1 MKRACW
7 QSKEI
12 HFYKLSESGC
22 AHQARPLSGMEGRLV
37 LSAKCFGMEG
47 KMRKL
52 ILDIN
57 SPLWRFM
64 GFLGDLVCVNLLFL
78 LTAVPVVTAGA
89 SVTAMN
95 AVFFKL
101 REKKDNGLVRD
112 YFRAF
117 AGNFW
122 KSTVIW
128 LLYLVF
134 LAVCVLNFNAVF
146 NTAFPQKKAV
156 MVLLGAVIFL
166 LSAAVLY
173 SLAMLARFDNDLK
186 DTVSK
191 AFVISILCFPYT
203 IVMMLLMGAGF
214 LISIE
219 SLLHLLYAF
228 AFWFLIGFGLVGY
241 LCSGLFLRAFR
252 RFTRRE
258 DLEDVMPGEQEEQ

>member
-1 MKRACW
+1 MRA
-7 QSKEI
+7 
-12 HFYKLSESGC
+12 SG
-22 AHQARPLSGMEGRLV
+22 A
-37 LSAKCFGMEG
+37 SALRNGG

-78 LTAVPVVTAGA
+78 LTSVPVVTAGA

-134 LAVCVLNFNAVF
+134 LAGCVLNFNAVF

-156 MVLLGAVIFL
+156 MILLGAVIFL
-166 LSAAVLY
+166 LSATVLY

-191 AFVISILCFPYT
+191 AFVISMLCFPYT
-203 IVMMLLMGAGF
+203 IVMLLLMGVGF

-258 DLEDVMPGEQEEQ
+258 DLEDTEQNV

>member
-1 MKRACW
+1 
-7 QSKEI
+7 
-12 HFYKLSESGC
+12 
-22 AHQARPLSGMEGRLV
+22 
-37 LSAKCFGMEG
+37 
-47 KMRKL
+47 MRKL

-78 LTAVPVVTAGA
+78 LTSVPVVTAGA

-214 LISIE
+214 
-219 SLLHLLYAF
+219 
-228 AFWFLIGFGLVGY
+228 
-241 LCSGLFLRAFR
+241 
-252 RFTRRE
+252 
-258 DLEDVMPGEQEEQ
+258 

>member
-1 MKRACW
+1 
-7 QSKEI
+7 
-12 HFYKLSESGC
+12 
-22 AHQARPLSGMEGRLV
+22 
-37 LSAKCFGMEG
+37 
-47 KMRKL
+47 MRKL

-117 AGNFW
+117 AGNFC

-134 LAVCVLNFNAVF
+134 LAGCVLNFNAVF

-156 MVLLGAVIFL
+156 MILLGAVIFL
-166 LSAAVLY
+166 L
-173 SLAMLARFDNDLK
+173 
-186 DTVSK
+186 
-191 AFVISILCFPYT
+191 CFPYT
-203 IVMMLLMGAGF
+203 IVMLLLMGVGF